1 MDEPTNHLDMM
12 SKDILKRAL
21 KDYDGSLIVVSHDRD
36 FLQGLTEKVY
46 EFKNKNIKEY
56 IGDINAFLADRDLMD
71 FKQLEQTDKKES
83 KKDKVKEQLSYHQ
96 NKKQTRE
103 KRKLQNRISKLEK
116 QIDALEKEMKQL
128 DKQLADAK
136 QFQELSKQKGFFEKY
151 EQNQQKLK
159 EMVKDWEI
167 AVEQLECQRI

>member
-1 MDEPTNHLDMM
+1 MDEPTNHLDMT

-21 KDYDGSLIVVSHDRD
+21 KSYDGTLILVSHDRD

-71 FKQLEQTDKKES
+71 FKQLEKTDKKER
-83 KKDKVKEQLSYHQ
+83 KKDKEKEQFSYQ
-96 NKKQTRE
+96 QKKDVARA

-116 QIDALEKEMKQL
+116 QINVLEKELQCL
-128 DKQLADAK
+128 DGQLANAE
-136 QFQELSKQKGFFEKY
+136 QFQKLSKQKNFFEKY

-159 EMVKDWEI
+159 EMVQDWEN
-167 AVEQLECQRI
+167 AVERLERQKE